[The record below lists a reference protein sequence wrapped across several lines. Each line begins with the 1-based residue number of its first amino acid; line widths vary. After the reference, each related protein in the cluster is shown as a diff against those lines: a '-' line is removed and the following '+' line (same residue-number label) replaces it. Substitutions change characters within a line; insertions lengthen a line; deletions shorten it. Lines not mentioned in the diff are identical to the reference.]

1 MTQTE
6 KKTFGKIALPHIVAV
21 ALFFIISI
29 VYFSP
34 VLDGKSLVGSDTES
48 WIGMSKEARDFNATH
63 SEGTL
68 WTNSMFGGMPTYQIA
83 GPKSY
88 DFLTIVVGDTLYQ
101 LPRVVY
107 TLFLYLIGFYI
118 LMLCFDV
125 KPWLSLVLAP
135 AFAFCS
141 YNLIILAAGHDTKA
155 LSIAYMPA
163 VIGSVI
169 YSFRKNKYIGAVLT
183 AFFLALLIRANHLQI
198 VYYTLI
204 ALIIYGIS
212 ELIFAIKEKRLKPMF
227 GTLGL
232 LVVSAV
238 IAVGLNATMLIIT
251 KEYSDYTMR
260 GRSNGLTIDKS
271 SQTEGL
277 DKDYITG
284 WSYGIGETFTLLI
297 PDFKGGASQEY
308 LPVDSKTGEKLKE
321 LGANPEAILTN
332 QPMPTYWGT
341 QPFTA
346 GPVYAG
352 AIVCF
357 LALLALLIAPNRE
370 RWWLLAAFVVGV
382 LLSWGRNFPALTN
395 FFIDYVPLYNMF
407 RTVSMTLVISCLAL
421 AVLAGLALKYWFWPV
436 EGTPSADEKFRRK
449 ALYISAGVTGG
460 LCLLFWL
467 IPSIAGD
474 FKADVD
480 GYMVQN
486 GYPSFFLDT
495 LPADRKAMLS
505 SSALRSLIFIALA
518 FVVLL
523 FSKTND
529 KKSAGKIPMY
539 GAFVALGVLVLI
551 DMVPIA
557 KRYLNNTMFKK
568 QPKMDYF
575 QPSAAD
581 EMILA
586 DKSEHRVL
594 DLTTNVF
601 NSSKPSY
608 FHHSIGG
615 YHAAKLRR
623 YQELINIHIDKEI
636 SNIITTFQ
644 VASSAKDVNELNSMF
659 ANAFSQCKVLNMLNM
674 KYVIYNPDQ
683 APLQNPYANG
693 PAWIVKQAIMAETP
707 DEEMMALGR
716 MDNKQS
722 LVFDKEYKDM
732 VPEEFINKK
741 GVALANAVDSAAVIS
756 LVSYAP
762 NHLQYSYKSST
773 KSLAVFSE
781 IYYDKGWNAYVDGKP
796 AEYFRANYLLRAMS
810 LPAGEHKIEFKFE
823 PQSYATGNLLRSI
836 ATVLFLLAVGA
847 LAVYYYKRKRAS

>member
-1 MTQTE
+1 MTQTD
-6 KKTFGKIALPHIVAV
+6 KKSLGKIALPHIVAV
-21 ALFFIISI
+21 AIFFIISF

-48 WIGMSKEARDFNATH
+48 WMGMSKEARDFNATH
-63 SEGTL
+63 EEGTL

-83 GPKSY
+83 GPRTN
-88 DFLTIVVGDTLYQ
+88 DLLTIVVGDTLYK

-169 YSFRKNKYIGAVLT
+169 YSFRKNRYVGAVITTL
-183 AFFLALLIRANHLQI
+183 FLALFIRANHLQI
-198 VYYTLI
+198 VYYTFI
-204 ALIIYGIS
+204 ALLIYGVS
-212 ELIFAIKEKRLKPMF
+212 ELVFAIREKRLLPMF

-232 LVVSAV
+232 LIVSALV
-238 IAVGLNATMLIIT
+238 AVGLNATNIITT
-251 KEYSDYTMR
+251 KEYSEYTMR
-260 GRSNGLTIDKS
+260 GHSNGLTIDKS

-297 PDFKGGASQEY
+297 PDFQGGASQEY
-308 LPVDSKTGEKLKE
+308 LPADSKTGEKLKE
-321 LGANPEAILTN
+321 LGADPEAILKN

-352 AIVCF
+352 AIICF
-357 LALLALLIAPNRE
+357 LALLAMFIVPNRE
-370 RWWLLAAFVVGV
+370 RWWLLAVFVLGMI
-382 LLSWGRNFPALTN
+382 LSWGRNFPALTN

-407 RTVSMTLVISCLAL
+407 RTVSMTLVISCLSL
-421 AVLAGLALKYWFWPV
+421 AVLAGLGLKYWFWPV
-436 EGTPSADEKFRRK
+436 EGTASADVKFRRK

-505 SSALRSLIFIALA
+505 SSALRSLVFIVLA

-523 FSKTND
+523 LSKTQD

-539 GAFVALGVLVLI
+539 GAFVALGVLLLI
-551 DMVPIA
+551 DLVPIA

-575 QPSAAD
+575 QPSKAD
-581 EMILA
+581 EMIMA
-586 DKSEHRVL
+586 DKAEHRVL

-623 YQELINIHIDKEI
+623 YQELINVHIDKEI
-636 SNIITTFQ
+636 TGILTTFQ
-644 VASSAKDVNELNSMF
+644 VVNSAKDMNEVNSMF
-659 ANAFSQCKVLNMLNM
+659 ANTFSQSRVLNMLNM

-693 PAWIVKQAIMAETP
+693 PVWIVNQAIMTETP
-707 DEEMMALGR
+707 DDEMIALGR
-716 MDNKQS
+716 MDNKKS
-722 LVFDKEYKDM
+722 LVFDKEYKDL
-732 VPEEFINKK
+732 VPAEFINKN
-741 GVALANAVDSAAVIS
+741 GVDLANNSDSTATIA
-756 LVSYAP
+756 LTSYEP
-762 NHLQYSYKSST
+762 NHLQYSYKSAK

-781 IYYDKGWNAYVDGKP
+781 IYYDTGWNAYIDGKP
-796 AEYFRANYLLRAMS
+796 APYFRANYLLRAMS
-810 LPAGEHKIEFKFE
+810 LPAGEHKVEFMFE
-823 PQSYATGNLLRSI
+823 PESYERGNLIRNIS
-836 ATVLFLLAVGA
+836 TVLFLIAVGA
-847 LAVYYYKRKRAS
+847 LAVYYYRRKRTA